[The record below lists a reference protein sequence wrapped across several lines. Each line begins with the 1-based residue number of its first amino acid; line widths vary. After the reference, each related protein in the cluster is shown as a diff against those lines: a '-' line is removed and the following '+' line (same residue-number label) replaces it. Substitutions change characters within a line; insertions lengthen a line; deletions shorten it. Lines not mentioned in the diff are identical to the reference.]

1 MSFIRV
7 AVAELRAFEVVVGV
21 DVGVDVDDVVRL
33 VDAEP
38 VTTSLRA
45 SVIEVEVNEAATVV
59 VPTLLNELFEVELAA
74 AVEAEAAEVVVVTFK
89 AVDELL
95 VLLLLV
101 DDTTMEA
108 ITDSVVGNNVT
119 TPSSLGF

>member
-38 VTTSLRA
+38 VTSLRA

-59 VPTLLNELFEVELAA
+59 VPTLLNELVEVELAA
-74 AVEAEAAEVVVVTFK
+74 TVEAEAAEVDLIIT
-89 AVDELL
+89 
-95 VLLLLV
+95 VL
-101 DDTTMEA
+101 
-108 ITDSVVGNNVT
+108 G
-119 TPSSLGF
+119 G